1 MINLLPSEQI
11 VAVKSEYRR
20 RRLTVFGLLTLAWLL
35 ILTLFISSLYI
46 LALTERQIA
55 VDQLAA
61 KQKMLAGTGAGG
73 LNAQLIQLTG
83 DFQIIK
89 TAEQARV
96 LPFGFFQKVL
106 AVKPPGVN
114 INRLFFTKGI
124 EVNGESTIELAGL
137 AGNRRALLIF
147 LEQLRGDRTFS
158 AVDSPVS
165 NLIKESKV
173 DFNLKLHLTN
183 RHE

>member
-20 RRLTVFGLLTLAWLL
+20 RRLTVFEVFVLAWLL

-46 LALTERQIA
+46 LALAERQAA
-55 VDQLAA
+55 VDQLAT
-61 KQKMLAGTGAGG
+61 KQKMLAVTGAGG
-73 LNAQLIQLTG
+73 LSAQLVQLTN
-83 DFQIIK
+83 DLQTIK
-89 TAEQARV
+89 TAEQTRI
-96 LPFGFFQKVL
+96 LPFGFFQKIL
-106 AVKPPGVN
+106 AAKPTGVK
-114 INRLFFTKGI
+114 IDHLFFAKGV
-124 EVNGESTIELAGL
+124 EVNGESIIELAGL

-165 NLIKESKV
+165 NLIKESNV
-173 DFNLKLHLTN
+173 DFNLKLHLN
-183 RHE
+183 QSS